1 MINNATKH
9 KNRNEQRGRGK
20 NQLYVE
26 KNVTSFAKMM
36 LWSINRHH
44 AHDTSTEL
52 LFRRVPRGADAR
64 MKK

>member
-9 KNRNEQRGRGK
+9 ENRNGQRGRGK

-36 LWSINRHH
+36 L
-44 AHDTSTEL
+44 
-52 LFRRVPRGADAR
+52 
-64 MKK
+64 